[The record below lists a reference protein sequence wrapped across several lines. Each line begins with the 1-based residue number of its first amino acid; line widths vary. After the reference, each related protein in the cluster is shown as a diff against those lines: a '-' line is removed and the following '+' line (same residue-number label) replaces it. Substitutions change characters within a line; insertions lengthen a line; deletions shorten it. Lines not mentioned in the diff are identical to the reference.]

1 MNSVN
6 FQKYINES
14 DRNTMD
20 PAKNKNNLWDMKNE
34 IHKHKFYFKMKH

>member
-6 FQKYINES
+6 FQKYINEP

-20 PAKNKNNLWDMKNE
+20 PAKNKNNLWDMK
-34 IHKHKFYFKMKH
+34 K